1 MKDGLFF
8 RDGFGLEIYVLE
20 FFHYMT
26 GDSDIL
32 EDCLYDFIYSQNLYL
47 GNDLKMHN
55 YV

>member
-1 MKDGLFF
+1 MNNGLFF
-8 RDGFGLEIYVLE
+8 NHGFDLEIYVLE

-32 EDCLYDFIYSQNLYL
+32 EDALYDFIYSQNLYL
-47 GNDLKMHN
+47 GRDLKMHS